1 MITTILWDVD
11 GTLLNFLAA
20 EKAAIRSLFEEYHLG
35 VCSDEM
41 LKRYSSINKN
51 YWEMLERG
59 EIEKKALL
67 VGRFRDFFEKEGID
81 SSLAAEFNE
90 KYQLRLGDTIVY
102 CDDSLEIVKSLRGKV
117 KQYVVSNGTVI
128 AQTKKLRLSGLGELM
143 DGIFLSEE
151 LGVEKPSVRFFD
163 QVFAKIGPVD
173 RSEVM
178 IVGDSLTGDIRGGNN
193 AGILTCWYNPE
204 GTAAKEAVRI
214 DHEIRDLH
222 EVYGLLNYN
231 SHSCRP
237 LTHCAFYGLHAFAP
251 APAKLAS
258 GRLGQASAGAGN
270 MRTTTKTP

>member
-41 LKRYSSINKN
+41 LKRYSSLNKN

-193 AGILTCWYNPE
+193 AGIVTCWYNPE
-204 GTAAKEAVRI
+204 GTAAKEEVRI

-222 EVYGLLNYN
+222 EVYVLL
-231 SHSCRP
+231 
-237 LTHCAFYGLHAFAP
+237 
-251 APAKLAS
+251 K
-258 GRLGQASAGAGN
+258 
-270 MRTTTKTP
+270 

>member
-20 EKAAIRSLFEEYHLG
+20 EKAAIRSLFEKYHLG

-222 EVYGLLNYN
+222 EVYVLL
-231 SHSCRP
+231 
-237 LTHCAFYGLHAFAP
+237 
-251 APAKLAS
+251 K
-258 GRLGQASAGAGN
+258 
-270 MRTTTKTP
+270 